1 MKREPK
7 TTMCAKPI
15 TVGQSWDDCVQYLL
29 GPKLEESAADRERNA
44 LELAA
49 AALRAAGEH
58 VLAENLL
65 D

>member
-1 MKREPK
+1 MQPK
-7 TTMCAKPI
+7 EAASSLPADDA
-15 TVGQSWDDCVQYLL
+15 GWDSCVHMLL
-29 GPKLEESAADRERNA
+29 GPLLIGESEQARQRQA

-65 D
+65 DE